1 MQNGTTF
8 WPTGHTRRYN
18 IPASID
24 MIDEKKKKFSDK
36 SRKTVIGQA
45 LSYSTRKLPITGTFY
60 VMKLNTFQTFYLL
73 KDIAGVFIDF
83 MKF

>member
-1 MQNGTTF
+1 
-8 WPTGHTRRYN
+8 
-18 IPASID
+18 
-24 MIDEKKKKFSDK
+24 MIDEKEKKKFSDE
-36 SRKTVIGQA
+36 SQKTVTGQA
-45 LSYSTRKLPITGTFY
+45 LSYSTRKLPITGTFF